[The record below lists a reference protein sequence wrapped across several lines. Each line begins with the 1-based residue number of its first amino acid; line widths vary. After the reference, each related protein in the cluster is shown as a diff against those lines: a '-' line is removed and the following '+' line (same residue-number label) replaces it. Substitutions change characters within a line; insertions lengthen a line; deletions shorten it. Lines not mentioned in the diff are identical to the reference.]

1 MWLKM
6 TEKYNQD
13 ETINENWLAEE
24 ITDKEGK
31 KVQVNIGQVKEVL
44 KIALDLLA
52 KEFSLDEIEGLLQKH
67 R

>member
-1 MWLKM
+1 M